1 MTRRR
6 RALVFY
12 SLILLLL
19 IQCLPLPPG
28 QAPSTASAASAAD
41 PWRILEITDSGTTDL
56 SLGSSYKVDTFS
68 MKKFVA
74 MRTDIDGLYDA
85 VYIGKGLYNPESLGL
100 LTSNDDRDKAHKTK
114 DILNDITRLKA
125 QALIDGYVNKG
136 LLVLLYSD
144 SATKNGLL
152 YQGKAGAP
160 NPGVL
165 YEKFSPYNTPSGKRE
180 NVLYLDANGLK
191 NLGSTL
197 AQTKYISLLDK
208 RPQLKLTSSPVNYTL
223 NPDKIYRAGDVLTFQ
238 YDKPARS
245 GLRANLYLNQD
256 SSLPYVT
263 DQIVASSDAA
273 GSAGQL
279 SFRMP
284 SGFSGLYY
292 WKLELVDTDSG
303 LKDYESGVI
312 RYRDKLTQ
320 ISVLQVMP
328 NGNTYSALTQNSV
341 LTQSF
346 LSSEDYSISIR
357 TTDMT
362 SFNKAGSETS
372 YDKISGRYDML
383 IFGFKDSYNGSAG
396 ISQPAADAVNAFI
409 KTGQSVMFTHD
420 TVYISSGTTD
430 NVWTSN
436 FKKSTGQTGTY
447 TNIGLNARLASTTVQ
462 NVNDG
467 LLTRF
472 PFNLLTDSGGKA
484 RTPKVASTHDQYF
497 MLDLEDPDVVPWYNI
512 TGGSGSNIRDP
523 EDSYNHYYTYS
534 KGNVTYSGTGHNFTT
549 GASTF
554 PEWEQQL
561 FVNTMYR
568 AYMGS
573 NHKPDLNVQLP
584 VAYSAAAD
592 NIIPAYQNI
601 PVSFTP
607 EDLDLNDR
615 KLQAKVEFTYTKDG
629 KKVTETKYQSSQA
642 LSGALISESYPNP
655 LPKGGDIEVKFSVQD
670 KQGAKSEV
678 VIPVKI
684 RVVSA
689 DLQVSRSID
698 GLLKESMAVRG
709 KDFQLN
715 YRILPQPVQNR
726 QGEESRMVIASP
738 TFTEKL
744 PANIEVSGLPAGFS
758 KTGTLAE
765 GYTISGN
772 LADIQYRPDASGT
785 LYSASPVTFSLT
797 AKALQTGSYSLSSA
811 SLGFRNIG
819 QLTASEAS
827 FNAVSLE
834 AVVPLTRL
842 EITGA
847 ELGKGD
853 SYKLLPSYDPADA
866 TLSRLTWTSSNPNA
880 VIVNDNGTVTGLK
893 ENSSSVITV
902 TDGITGISSS
912 ATVRVIQTGLSIAT
926 ADGQLRYVLG
936 SRIGLQAS
944 LLKST
949 GEIVSAAGV
958 EWSVTP
964 QREGDRGVEEKKGT
978 DNKTWTGAL
987 YPTQPGEYAVSA
999 TVKTNLHTYT
1009 SQTVTI
1015 AVTEPDLRLSGPS
1028 VIVTGDNLAE
1038 WSRVWG
1044 SVQPVDA
1051 AARPIDYLW
1060 SWTPTAGAA
1069 GSSLSGS
1076 STQSKRLAAS
1086 QAGRGILRLETRQK
1100 LGNNEIIT
1108 LNVRTMDISI
1118 AAAPS
1123 LQSGKNS
1130 LLPGETTP
1138 LTVSWPSS
1146 TSVPA
1151 YSAAWSTGQGGSIS
1165 SGTSSGASFAALKP
1179 TTDPVRASAALRMET
1194 GFALTLYKD
1203 IAIIDPGLKLSGLYD
1218 RIAVNQSLT
1227 AAVGSSNPTVNLD
1240 FAKLVWSLESAPSSL
1255 AKTER
1260 SAPSSLE
1267 LTALKPGTG
1276 TLKASLPMSEAYT
1289 TEASRSFAI
1298 VDFQTKDAYRMSKGD
1313 RLASLN
1319 SLIQEANPDS
1329 LKADILA
1336 GIVWT
1341 SSNSS
1346 IAKVAASP
1354 KDGYSLTGLN
1364 EGIATLTASYRAN
1377 GAAGGLI
1384 TRSLT
1389 VTVQAPQLSLDAP
1402 ADRLAPG
1409 QSLTLQAGWMDPE
1422 NGRSMDGL
1430 SWSLASGSDSTASL
1444 NPSAGHPGQ
1453 ASLTAKAPGTV
1464 QVQASVPLSD
1474 EDAAPASATKTF
1486 TVVDFRLLEEL
1497 SPMIKGEKLSLKDNG
1512 LSVMPNAQASTI
1524 VPDISWTSSNA
1535 NVVQVNDNG
1544 VLTAVGKGTATIQAR
1559 YQANLETGG
1568 TIRRELA
1575 VTVLE
1580 PQLQIAGIGDL
1591 LLVGQST
1598 TATASWAAG
1607 ESLPLG
1613 KLQWL
1618 VSSGET
1624 RVRITPDSNHA
1635 AITGLSPGS
1644 VTLKAQIALNA
1655 GYVPFKTKTMAVV
1668 DYRLPQ
1674 TLAMTQ
1680 NDTKGL
1686 DKVLTVLP
1694 DKSYFER
1701 VSSQLV
1707 WTSSNVNVAAVENG
1721 LVKAKNRGSA
1731 TLTATYGNT
1740 GIKRSVQVTV
1750 SAPAGDRY

>member
-1 MTRRR
+1 MPRRR
-6 RALVFY
+6 RAFVLY

-19 IQCLPLPPG
+19 IQVLPLGHASSP
-28 QAPSTASAASAAD
+28 ASAASAAD

-100 LTSNDDRDKAHKTK
+100 LTSNVDRDNAHKTK
-114 DILNDITRLKA
+114 NILNDITRLKA

-165 YEKFSPYNTPSGKRE
+165 YEKFSPFNTPSGKRD
-180 NVLYLDANGLK
+180 NVLYLDENGLR
-191 NLGSTL
+191 NLGATL
-197 AQTKYISLLDK
+197 AQSKYTSLLDK

-245 GLRANLYLNQD
+245 GLRASLYLNQD

-263 DQIVASSDAA
+263 DQIVASSDAE

-292 WKLELVDTDSG
+292 WKLELVDMDSG

-312 RYRDKLTQ
+312 RYRDRQTQ

-372 YDKISGRYDML
+372 YDKIGGYDML

-396 ISQPAADAVNAFI
+396 ISQLAANAVNAFI

-447 TNIGLNARLASTTVQ
+447 TNIGLGARLASTAVQ

-523 EDSYNHYYTYS
+523 DDSYNHYYTYS
-534 KGNVTYSGTGHNFTT
+534 KGNVTYSGTGHNFTN

-629 KKVTETKYQSSQA
+629 KKVTETKFQTTQA

-655 LPKGGDIEVKFSVQD
+655 LPQGGDIEVKISVQD

-698 GLLKESMAVRG
+698 GLLKDSMAVRG
-709 KDFQLN
+709 KDFQLD
-715 YRILPQPVQNR
+715 YRILPQTVKNR
-726 QGEESRMVIASP
+726 AGEESRMVIASP

-758 KTGTLAE
+758 KSGTLAE

-785 LYSASPVTFSLT
+785 LYSADPVTFSLT

-811 SLGFRNIG
+811 SVGFRNIG
-819 QLTASEAS
+819 QPRASQAA

-880 VIVNDNGTVTGLK
+880 VSVNDNGTVTGLK

-912 ATVRVIQTGLSIAT
+912 ATVRVIQTGLTIAT
-926 ADGQLRYVLG
+926 ADGQLRYVFG

-949 GEIVSAAGV
+949 GEIVSTAGV
-958 EWSVTP
+958 EWSVTVTP
-964 QREGDRGVEEKKGT
+964 QSDADSGVEEKRST
-978 DNKTWTGAL
+978 DNNSWTGAL
-987 YPTQPGEYAVSA
+987 YPTQPGEYVITAS
-999 TVKTNLHTYT
+999 VKTNLHTYS
-1009 SQTVTI
+1009 SQ
-1015 AVTEPDLRLSGPS
+1015 
-1028 VIVTGDNLAE
+1028 
-1038 WSRVWG
+1038 
-1044 SVQPVDA
+1044 
-1051 AARPIDYLW
+1051 
-1060 SWTPTAGAA
+1060 
-1069 GSSLSGS
+1069 
-1076 STQSKRLAAS
+1076 
-1086 QAGRGILRLETRQK
+1086 
-1100 LGNNEIIT
+1100 
-1108 LNVRTMDISI
+1108 SI
-1118 AAAPS
+1118 
-1123 LQSGKNS
+1123 
-1130 LLPGETTP
+1130 
-1138 LTVSWPSS
+1138 
-1146 TSVPA
+1146 
-1151 YSAAWSTGQGGSIS
+1151 
-1165 SGTSSGASFAALKP
+1165 
-1179 TTDPVRASAALRMET
+1179 
-1194 GFALTLYKD
+1194 
-1203 IAIIDPGLKLSGLYD
+1203 
-1218 RIAVNQSLT
+1218 
-1227 AAVGSSNPTVNLD
+1227 
-1240 FAKLVWSLESAPSSL
+1240 
-1255 AKTER
+1255 
-1260 SAPSSLE
+1260 
-1267 LTALKPGTG
+1267 
-1276 TLKASLPMSEAYT
+1276 
-1289 TEASRSFAI
+1289 
-1298 VDFQTKDAYRMSKGD
+1298 
-1313 RLASLN
+1313 
-1319 SLIQEANPDS
+1319 
-1329 LKADILA
+1329 
-1336 GIVWT
+1336 
-1341 SSNSS
+1341 
-1346 IAKVAASP
+1346 
-1354 KDGYSLTGLN
+1354 
-1364 EGIATLTASYRAN
+1364 
-1377 GAAGGLI
+1377 
-1384 TRSLT
+1384 T
-1389 VTVQAPQLSLDAP
+1389 VTV
-1402 ADRLAPG
+1402 
-1409 QSLTLQAGWMDPE
+1409 
-1422 NGRSMDGL
+1422 
-1430 SWSLASGSDSTASL
+1430 
-1444 NPSAGHPGQ
+1444 
-1453 ASLTAKAPGTV
+1453 
-1464 QVQASVPLSD
+1464 
-1474 EDAAPASATKTF
+1474 F
-1486 TVVDFRLLEEL
+1486 DFGLEEI
-1497 SPMIKGEKLSLKDNG
+1497 SPLIKGERLSLIDKS
-1512 LSVMPNAQASTI
+1512 LIIMPNALAST
-1524 VPDISWTSSNA
+1524 VVSDIQWKSSNA
-1535 NVVQVNDNG
+1535 NVVQVSG
-1544 VLTAVGKGTATIQAR
+1544 SGIVTAIGKGTATVQAQ
-1559 YQANLETGG
+1559 YQVNLETGG
-1568 TIRRELA
+1568 MITRELA
-1575 VTVLE
+1575 VIVKE
-1580 PQLQIAGIGDL
+1580 PQLQITGIGDL
-1591 LLVGQST
+1591 LLVGQSS
-1598 TATASWAAG
+1598 TATASWLSE
-1607 ESLPLG
+1607 ESLPLN

-1624 RVRITPDSNHA
+1624 KVRITSDNNHAAA

-1655 GYVPFKTKTMAVV
+1655 GYVPYRTKTMAIV

-1680 NDTKGL
+1680 KDTKGV

-1701 VSSQLV
+1701 ISSQLV
-1707 WTSSNVNVAAVENG
+1707 WTSSNVNVAVVEDG
-1721 LVKAKNRGSA
+1721 LIKAKNRGTA

-1750 SAPAGDRY
+1750 TAPAGDRY